1 VREADREGQDQGPSV
16 RHALHQGQVGR
27 GAGGLRAR
35 RALILY
41 GIAALVYALDRI
53 TKVLA
58 EDNLRGRSPIELV
71 PGVLDLRYT
80 TNPGGAFG
88 LFGQLW
94 WLFVAVSAI
103 VVVVVAVASRSL
115 PSTSVAVGLGM
126 VLGGALGN
134 LTDRAIRGTG
144 FSGEVVDF
152 IDLQV
157 WPVFNLADTAIV
169 LGAVILLVSGF
180 RRDRAASVADR

>member
-1 VREADREGQDQGPSV
+1 VREADREGQDQGPAV
-16 RHALHQGQVGR
+16 RHALHQGQAGR

-41 GIAALVYALDRI
+41 GIASLVYALDRI

-58 EDNLRGRSPIELV
+58 EAKLRGRAPVELI
-71 PGVLDLRYT
+71 PGVLELRYT

-88 LFGQLW
+88 LFGRLS

-103 VVVVVAVASRSL
+103 VVVVVVVASWRL
-115 PSTSVAVGLGM
+115 PPAWAAVGLGL

-134 LTDRAIRGTG
+134 LTDRLIRGSG
-144 FSGEVVDF
+144 LSGEVVDF

-157 WPVFNLADTAIV
+157 WPVFNVADTAIV
-169 LGAVILLVSGF
+169 VGAVILLVSGF
-180 RRDRAASVADR
+180 RRDRAVSTAGR